1 MKRKGNKREIE
12 ILGLSKEAK
21 DCTFEEK

>member
-12 ILGLSKEAK
+12 ILGLSKEGK